1 MSFNI
6 NSGLFL
12 FDFNDCHAVLGV
24 PIDADFKEIRKRY
37 LHIARLL
44 HPDTCK
50 SASVTEKQQANSLLS
65 KLVNPA
71 YEKFTAQGSRAE
83 YMVMLNQISKRL
95 IGEAATIKLKNEL
108 SVQLKQSKNI
118 DGDYRTIINQL
129 AQKQYQS
136 LEQVLPL
143 IAQISELNLVYL
155 MHKAGSVQVSSPATA
170 VQPSTSTHSPVS
182 SAPAQPQPESP
193 ASAYL
198 RRAQV
203 LIEKNIFAQAR
214 VELQDALKLEPN
226 NSRTH
231 SLIGLVYLKQN
242 QTTMAKV
249 HINKALQ
256 LDPTDAIATKIK
268 QQLESSGA
276 ATHSTTQTKTTN
288 QQSSQPKSGGMFG
301 GLFGGKK
308 K

>member
-6 NSGLFL
+6 DSGLFL

-24 PIDADFKEIRKRY
+24 TIDADFKEIRKRY
-37 LHIARLL
+37 LHIARRL

-50 SASVTEKQQANSLLS
+50 SASISEKQQANSLLS

-71 YEKFTAQGSRAE
+71 YEKFTAERSRAE

-95 IGEAATIKLKNEL
+95 IAEAAAIQLKNEL
-108 SVQLKQSKNI
+108 SVQLKQSNNI
-118 DGDYRTIINQL
+118 ERDYKTIINQL
-129 AQKQYQS
+129 AQNQYES
-136 LEQVLPL
+136 LEEVLAV
-143 IAQISELNLVYL
+143 IAQISELNVVYL
-155 MHKAGSVQVSSPATA
+155 MHKAGSVQVSSPSTA
-170 VQPSTSTHSPVS
+170 VQPSNTPSPVS
-182 SAPAQPQPESP
+182 PAPAQAPETP

-231 SLIGLVYLKQN
+231 TLIGLVYLKQN

-268 QQLESSGA
+268 QQLDSSGVCA
-276 ATHSTTQTKTTN
+276 AHSTTQTKTTN